1 MNTPIVAFMALVF
14 VAMFLLSQ
22 GLVVPAFGEAA
33 RRERRL
39 RRRLAE
45 IESDPRIE
53 TQSLLRSKYLEGLS
67 PLERRLEGLPGM
79 QHGRRL
85 IEQAGLDQPAHYV
98 LAQSVLLAALAF
110 GAVLVLQLG
119 ASLALLAAVLMTV
132 APLLRLAWLR
142 TRRLHAIERQL
153 PDAIEVM
160 KRSLKAGHPFVAAM
174 RLVGQDL
181 DAPIG
186 TEFAKTAADLSYGAD
201 PRAALVNLL
210 TRVPSLPLMGLVTA
224 ILIQRESGGNLA
236 EILDQIA
243 HVIRGRY
250 RFQRRVR
257 TLSAEGRMSAWVL
270 TLVPFVLAAILHL
283 SSPQYLRVMFTDPL
297 GLKILASCATL
308 MLIGIVWMRRIIR
321 IEV

>member
-1 MNTPIVAFMALVF
+1 MNTPVVMFVTLVF
-14 VAMFLLSQ
+14 LAMFLLSQ
-22 GLVVPAFGEAA
+22 GLVVPAFGESA

-45 IESDPRIE
+45 IEADPRIE

-79 QHGRRL
+79 LRLRRFV
-85 IEQAGLDQPAHYV
+85 EQAGLDQPAHYV
-98 LAQSVLLAALAF
+98 LAQALLLAALVF
-110 GAVLVLQLG
+110 AVMLLARLG
-119 ASLALLAAVLMTV
+119 LPFALLAAALAVA
-132 APLLRLAWLR
+132 APLLRLGFLR
-142 TRRLHAIERQL
+142 TRRLHEIERQL

-210 TRVPSLPLMGLVTA
+210 VRVPSLPLMGFVTA

-270 TLVPFVLAAILHL
+270 TLVPFVLAAVLHF
-283 SSPQYLRVMFTDPL
+283 SSPDYLRVMFVDPL
-297 GLKILASCATL
+297 GLKILASCAGL
-308 MLIGIVWMRRIIR
+308 MLLGVVWMRRIIR

>member
-1 MNTPIVAFMALVF
+1 MNTPIILFVPLVF
-14 VAMFLLSQ
+14 LAIFLLSQ

-33 RRERRL
+33 HRERRL

-45 IESDPRIE
+45 IEADPRIE

-67 PLERRLEGLPGM
+67 PIERRLEGLPGM
-79 QHGRRL
+79 LRLRRL
-85 IEQAGLDQPAHYV
+85 VEQAGLEQPAHYV
-98 LAQSVLLAALAF
+98 LIQSVLFAALVF
-110 GAVLVLQLG
+110 TTMLLVRLGVEVAVLAG
-119 ASLALLAAVLMTV
+119 GLALAM
-132 APLLRLAWLR
+132 PFLRLGFLR
-142 TRRLHAIERQL
+142 ARRLHEIERQL

-186 TEFAKTAADLSYGAD
+186 TEFAKTAADLNYGAD

-210 TRVPSLPLMGLVTA
+210 TRVPSLPLMGFVTA

-243 HVIRGRY
+243 NVIRGRY

-270 TLVPFVLAAILHL
+270 TLVPFVLAGILHF
-283 SSPQYLRVMFTDPL
+283 SSPDYLRVMFVDPL
-297 GLKILASCATL
+297 GMKIFASCAAL
-308 MLIGIVWMRRIIR
+308 LLLGVVWMRRIIR

>member
-1 MNTPIVAFMALVF
+1 MNTPIAIFVALVF
-14 VAMFLLSQ
+14 LAVFLLSQ

-45 IESDPRIE
+45 IEADPRIE

-79 QHGRRL
+79 LRLRRL
-85 IEQAGLDQPAHYV
+85 VEQAGLDQPAHYV
-98 LAQSVLLAALAF
+98 LAQALLLGALAFTAILLARLGATFAILAALFALS
-110 GAVLVLQLG
+110 APVARLG
-119 ASLALLAAVLMTV
+119 F
-132 APLLRLAWLR
+132 LR
-142 TRRLHAIERQL
+142 TRRVHEIERQL
-153 PDAIEVM
+153 PDAVEVM

-210 TRVPSLPLMGLVTA
+210 TRVPSLPLMGFVTA

-270 TLVPFVLAAILHL
+270 TLVPFVLAAVLHF
-283 SSPQYLRVMFTDPL
+283 SSPDYLRVMFVDPL
-297 GLKILASCATL
+297 GLKILASCAAL
-308 MLIGIVWMRRIIR
+308 MLVGIVWMRRIIR

>member
-1 MNTPIVAFMALVF
+1 MTTPIVVFALLVF
-14 VAMFLLSQ
+14 VAIFLLSQ
-22 GLVVPAFGEAA
+22 GLVVPAFGESA

-45 IESDPRIE
+45 IEADPRIE
-53 TQSLLRSKYLEGLS
+53 TQSLLRSKYLEQLS
-67 PLERRLEGLPGM
+67 PLERRLESLPGI
-79 QHGRRL
+79 GWLRRL
-85 IEQAGLDQPAHYV
+85 IDQAGLEQPAHYI
-98 LAQSVLLAALAF
+98 LAQMVL
-110 GAVLVLQLG
+110 
-119 ASLALLAAVLMTV
+119 LALLAFAIVILWRLGPTLALIAGLFM
-132 APLLRLAWLR
+132 AALPPGRLLY
-142 TRRLHAIERQL
+142 RRMRRIHEIERQL

-160 KRSLKAGHPFVAAM
+160 KRSLKAGHPFVAALK
-174 RLVGQDL
+174 LVGQDL

-210 TRVPSLPLMGLVTA
+210 ARVPSLALMGFVTA
-224 ILIQRESGGNLA
+224 ILIQRETGGNLA

-270 TLVPFVLAAILHL
+270 TIVPFALALILHL
-283 SSPQYLRVMFTDPL
+283 TSPDYLKVMLTEPL
-297 GLKILASCATL
+297 GRQILLVCGVL
-308 MLIGIVWMRRIIR
+308 MLTGILWMRRIIR